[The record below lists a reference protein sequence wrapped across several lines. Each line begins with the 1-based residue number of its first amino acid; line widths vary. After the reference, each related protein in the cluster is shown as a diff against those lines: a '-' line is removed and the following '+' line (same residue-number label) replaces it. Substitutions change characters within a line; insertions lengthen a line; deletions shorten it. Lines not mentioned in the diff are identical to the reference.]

1 MYIFKVKEL
10 RLTWQA
16 EDMLSH
22 SKYKE
27 LEAFCQAVSKPESS
41 YFASI
46 IGDTEHLAKTT
57 LLDEVKRTLT
67 ARGIKEEQFV
77 GFECDLRYTEVVE
90 DLFYPPSIIN
100 NYVNLGTGG

>member
-27 LEAFCQAVSKPESS
+27 LEAFCQTVSKPESS
-41 YFASI
+41 YFAMSV
-46 IGDTEHLAKTT
+46 GDTESLAKTT
-57 LLDEVKRTLT
+57 LLDEVTYWFQLQLT
-67 ARGIKEEQFV
+67 KG
-77 GFECDLRYTEVVE
+77 LRN
-90 DLFYPPSIIN
+90 I
-100 NYVNLGTGG
+100 

>member
-22 SKYKE
+22 GKYKE
-27 LEAFCQAVSKPESS
+27 MEAFCQAVSKPESS
-41 YFASI
+41 YFAFS

-57 LLDEVKRTLT
+57 LMDEVKHTLVV
-67 ARGIKEEQFV
+67 RGIKEEQLV
-77 GFECDLRYTEVVE
+77 GFECDLRYTEVVGN
-90 DLFYPPSIIN
+90 LFYPPSIIN
-100 NYVNLGTGG
+100 NYVNLGTGK